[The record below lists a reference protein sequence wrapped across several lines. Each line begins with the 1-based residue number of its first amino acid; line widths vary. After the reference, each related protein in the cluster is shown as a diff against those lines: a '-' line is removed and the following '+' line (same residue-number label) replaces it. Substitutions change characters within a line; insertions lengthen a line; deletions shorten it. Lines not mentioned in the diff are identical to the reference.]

1 LRAGVVIGIFNGGA
15 HVASGIVPP
24 APIPRATARS
34 ANHALTGGTVLATS
48 YPLLEAFWTILI
60 FFALVVW
67 IWLLFTVFADLFRRQ
82 DVSGWAKVGWIIF
95 IIVLPYLGVFVYL
108 IAEHKGMTE
117 RSTRQQEAAQ
127 TEMDHYVRS
136 VAGKSDPTDQI
147 AKAETLLKGGTI
159 SQAEFDQIKKQALAS

>member
-1 LRAGVVIGIFNGGA
+1 
-15 HVASGIVPP
+15 
-24 APIPRATARS
+24 
-34 ANHALTGGTVLATS
+34 VLATS

-117 RSTRQQEAAQ
+117 RSTRQQEAAR
-127 TEMDHYVRS
+127 TEMDQYVRS
-136 VAGKSDPTDQI
+136 VAGKSDPTEQI
-147 AKAETLLKGGTI
+147 AKAETLLKAGTI